1 MRTAERTTV
10 GIERICTLKI
20 GTGKLRLAPR
30 RASRVLQEK
39 DVEQR
44 CARSDNKCFMHFH
57 RSEYKGDSRNIL
69 TFVGALFILTP
80 LGLLVFAYTSYGTL
94 WG

>member
-1 MRTAERTTV
+1 MNNR
-10 GIERICTLKI
+10 
-20 GTGKLRLAPR
+20 
-30 RASRVLQEK
+30 
-39 DVEQR
+39 
-44 CARSDNKCFMHFH
+44 ARSENNSFLHFH